1 LLKKERKRRD
11 EEFLV
16 GERKG
21 LNSNSRLANWQLKFI
36 FRKINGYY
44 LTLPRAAWP
53 VDAMTSLHMEIRADI
68 CPGINW
74 DRADKYPFNRSPS
87 TPLMTFTFNISAQQG

>member
-11 EEFLV
+11 EDFGW
-16 GERKG
+16 GEKEIEVKFKVDELAVKVYFQKKQRI
-21 LNSNSRLANWQLKFI
+21 LPNSATGGMARRCDDVA
-36 FRKINGYY
+36 
-44 LTLPRAAWP
+44 T
-53 VDAMTSLHMEIRADI
+53 HMEIRADI

>member
-1 LLKKERKRRD
+1 VKSNAFEEGNADLLKKERKRRD

-21 LNSNSRLANWQLKFI
+21 LKSNSRLANWQLKFI

-53 VDAMTSLHMEIRADI
+53 VDAMTSLRTH
-68 CPGINW
+68 GN
-74 DRADKYPFNRSPS
+74 
-87 TPLMTFTFNISAQQG
+87 QGRYLSGCNLG